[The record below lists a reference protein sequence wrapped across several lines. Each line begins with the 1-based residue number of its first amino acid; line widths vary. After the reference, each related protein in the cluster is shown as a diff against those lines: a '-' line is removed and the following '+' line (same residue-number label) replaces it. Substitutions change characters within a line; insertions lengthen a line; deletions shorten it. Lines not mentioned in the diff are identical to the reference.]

1 MINKILIMLASS
13 LMIAGI
19 SFGIYL
25 AREVA
30 TRTPICYWDMQEGYS
45 GINYGDTYLLLLI
58 GLGIGVALMTL
69 LNSLIGEGE

>member
-30 TRTPICYWDMQEGYS
+30 TRDPVCYWDMQEGYS